1 MRGMKL
7 GHHLPRGTCSSHR
20 SQLLYLGVASRIA
33 LWTPTIDSW
42 PEPYA
47 HGRWTLR
54 RQCVWH
60 SDCTG
65 STPDRKNNQAW
76 GWAIYTFWPCW
87 WMFWNTN
94 MWDIDVLGKLYI
106 VVRWVQ
112 VAITW
117 KVTEVRRY
125 TIHWRVRLSPPL
137 PSKFP
142 RAIIFNHIIIMLHFN
157 GVIKFLV
164 FLEESIKRFENT
176 ISYAGVI
183 ITICIWAK
191 VTLCM
196 CIIMG
201 YSFPVLLDLKYV
213 VVNEI
218 LQSFDWEI
226 DS

>member
-1 MRGMKL
+1 
-7 GHHLPRGTCSSHR
+7 
-20 SQLLYLGVASRIA
+20 
-33 LWTPTIDSW
+33 
-42 PEPYA
+42 
-47 HGRWTLR
+47 
-54 RQCVWH
+54 
-60 SDCTG
+60 
-65 STPDRKNNQAW
+65 
-76 GWAIYTFWPCW
+76 
-87 WMFWNTN
+87 
-94 MWDIDVLGKLYI
+94 
-106 VVRWVQ
+106 
-112 VAITW
+112 
-117 KVTEVRRY
+117 
-125 TIHWRVRLSPPL
+125 
-137 PSKFP
+137 
-142 RAIIFNHIIIMLHFN
+142 MLHFN

-196 CIIMG
+196 CCIMG